1 MCVPVWVFRVT
12 SEMMYQLSPIRG
24 YLENCSHSSTRRVS
38 ISSLYSSRPGMRVCE
53 RSKTCFRFM
62 VYLCLR
68 KAHDQE
74 RSPWSANRFWPPGTV
89 GSQIAG
95 NQTVRQAT
103 NLCYGAFFRK
113 SRAFQRSFQN
123 RPLPDRFE
131 LTFCQYNGA
140 NVPIL
145 SRGNVSPAG
154 QLVRCHL
161 QSDDLRQG
169 CEDLR

>member
-89 GSQIAG
+89 GCTDSGQPDSSPSDEFVLRRIFQEIKSFPEVVSEPALTG
-95 NQTVRQAT
+95 PVRI
-103 NLCYGAFFRK
+103 NL
-113 SRAFQRSFQN
+113 
-123 RPLPDRFE
+123 
-131 LTFCQYNGA
+131 
-140 NVPIL
+140 L
-145 SRGNVSPAG
+145 SI
-154 QLVRCHL
+154 
-161 QSDDLRQG
+161 
-169 CEDLR
+169 